1 LVSTRSGDY
10 PFKPRK
16 NKRVFEDI
24 ASQIRGAIHS
34 GFFKPG
40 DKLPPERELSKQFN
54 AGRMAVREALR
65 ALEESGLIQIKQG
78 VDGGAFIRVV
88 DFKVASRSIYNFL
101 KLGEISL
108 QELTEARIEIE
119 LMVLKYCIN
128 RISQE
133 EINELD
139 KIIVTAENIF
149 KKGEAPTQG
158 HINFHIFLAKA
169 SKNAFFEMVL
179 TSIMN
184 VVISFLNQLGG
195 NRKFYSAHFGS
206 HRMIFEA
213 IKAGNLV
220 LAQER
225 LTKHIMEIQSRISD
239 ARLEGFV

>member
-1 LVSTRSGDY
+1 
-10 PFKPRK
+10 
-16 NKRVFEDI
+16 
-24 ASQIRGAIHS
+24 
-34 GFFKPG
+34 
-40 DKLPPERELSKQFN
+40 
-54 AGRMAVREALR
+54 MAVREALR

-139 KIIVTAENIF
+139 KIIVTAENMF

-220 LAQER
+220 LAQGR